1 MALMR
6 WCGLQNDLGKRGLS
20 EPMRYLLAQH
30 TGATRNRITVVY
42 LFALAGNDED
52 QSLVVRIGA

>member
-6 WCGLQNDLGKRGLS
+6 WSGLQNDLGKRGLS

-30 TGATRNRITVVY
+30 TGAARNRITVVC
-42 LFALAGNDED
+42 LFAFSGNDKD
-52 QSLVVRIGA
+52 QPLLV